1 MIKSAVLDVTQII
14 LSIDT
19 NYKLPLHAC
28 LFHAK
33 TLLTQKQRFK
43 TFVEYTIERSIIISI
58 VAINQGHRNETV
70 LLIQLNEFFS
80 FNATVLQLRQLIKSL
95 NR

>member
-14 LSIDT
+14 LSTDT

-70 LLIQLNEFFS
+70 LLIQLNEFFFFQCNS
-80 FNATVLQLRQLIKSL
+80 FAIAAINKIA
-95 NR
+95 